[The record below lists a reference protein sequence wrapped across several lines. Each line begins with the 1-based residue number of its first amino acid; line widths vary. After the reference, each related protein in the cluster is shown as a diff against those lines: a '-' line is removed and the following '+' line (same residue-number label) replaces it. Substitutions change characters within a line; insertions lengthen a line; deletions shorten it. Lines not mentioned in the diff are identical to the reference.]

1 MPLHPLLAEKMG
13 KLCAPSATLNDKFKG
28 HDRPFVTNP
37 AGEPVTLFIGQRQPD
52 GYITG
57 QRYGRTIRRGA
68 DGQQVVHS
76 HSDLKETATA

>member
-37 AGEPVTLFIGQRQPD
+37 AGEPVRFLSANGNQTAILPASG
-52 GYITG
+52 TG
-57 QRYGRTIRRGA
+57 APSGVAPMGSR
-68 DGQQVVHS
+68 S
-76 HSDLKETATA
+76 FTATQI